1 MAQQDAEAARGEAG
15 ESMLRDQRE
24 ERRDVGVILEHL
36 KKKWILILVS
46 IVIIILSI
54 TIIALAARQSPPCPS
69 FPPPVTATCP
79 DGWVGFQGKC
89 FYFSETEG
97 NWSASQSHC
106 ASHNASLATVDS
118 LPELAFMRRYKGNP
132 FCWIG
137 LQREQDQGQPW
148 KWTNGTIF
156 NNLFEIRGEGQ
167 CAYLDDFGV
176 SSARCYSD
184 RHFICSQPDEC
195 SRRKPSAARGDTM
208 SKIT

>member
-148 KWTNGTIF
+148 KWTNG
-156 NNLFEIRGEGQ
+156 LRSEGK
-167 CAYLDDFGV
+167 G
-176 SSARCYSD
+176 SAPTWM
-184 RHFICSQPDEC
+184 IL
-195 SRRKPSAARGDTM
+195 G
-208 SKIT
+208 